1 MDGVGCSSGAGTCYV
16 CWCWVG
22 NGCDITIIR
31 IPVDTV
37 RNPLGS
43 VRYPPHSPF
52 LHEFH
57 VSCLVCVLHGVR
69 CSFQGLVRV
78 NSAGDALGSKQN

>member
-1 MDGVGCSSGAGTCYV
+1 MRGLDGVGCSSGAGTCYV

-22 NGCDITIIR
+22 NGCDIR

-37 RNPLGS
+37 KNPLGS
-43 VRYPPHSPF
+43 VCYPPHSPF

-57 VSCLVCVLHGVR
+57 VSCLVHGLHGVW
-69 CSFQGLVRV
+69 CSFQGLVCV
-78 NSAGDALGSKQN
+78 NSAGVALGRDGT